1 MDATMQA
8 LHRPVGNQLSKVAL
22 CLIALLWGCD
32 DGFDPAT
39 LITEVRV
46 LGISAEPPELAPF
59 ETTEISAL
67 VIEPHD
73 GEISYQWELCIITS
87 SPDDGYTCENEQLGL
102 SEELLDVFDLG
113 TEPTAEFSYFFDGA
127 ELRQLCEESI
137 AELPELPDFVELPDC
152 DSGFETTIRL
162 QVTAGGIEKV
172 AIKRLFLWFEDP
184 GDQLNNNPRIQ
195 TIRAGGAELESSGEI
210 LVEQGNRVRF
220 RISVDDESIE
230 RFVPEDGTEDEREE
244 ILFSYFSTKGEWES
258 QFTFSEVG
266 RIPLA
271 EAGDNWLSVPEDIPI
286 GTTFDAFF
294 VIRDG
299 RGGIDWE
306 KRSVRIA
313 DTGLSNDSEQ

>member
-1 MDATMQA
+1 MPTAIKPPGSS
-8 LHRPVGNQLSKVAL
+8 LFKVVLCIVG
-22 CLIALLWGCD
+22 LLWGCD

-59 ETTEISAL
+59 ESTHISAL

-73 GEISYQWELCIITS
+73 AEISYQWELCVITS

-102 SEELLDVFDLG
+102 SEEFLEVFDLG
-113 TEPTAEFSYFFDGA
+113 TEPTADFSYFVDGT
-127 ELRQLCEESI
+127 ELQQVCEESL
-137 AELPELPDFVELPDC
+137 ADLPELPDFVTLPDC
-152 DSGFETTIRL
+152 DEGFETTIRL
-162 QVTAGGIEKV
+162 QVTVGDIEKV

-184 GDQLNNNPRIQ
+184 GDERNDNPQIH
-195 TIRAGGAELESSGEI
+195 TIRAGGAELEATNEI

-220 RISVDDESIE
+220 QISVDDETVE
-230 RFVPEDGTEDEREE
+230 RFVPEDGDEEEREE

-258 QFTFSEVG
+258 QFTFSDVG

-271 EAGDNWLSVPEDIPI
+271 EAGDNWLSVPDDIPI
-286 GTTFDAFF
+286 GTTLDAFF

-306 KRSVRIA
+306 RRTVRVA
-313 DTGLSNDSEQ
+313 DTNASNDSEQ